1 MPKYPDIHIEL
12 VGQDGN
18 AFNILGIC
26 LRAMR
31 KAGLSKEQQKE
42 FRLEATSGDYQH
54 LLDTC
59 MRYFDIE

>member
-42 FRLEATSGDYQH
+42 FQLDTTSGDYQH